1 MSETTDI
8 NLDELVKIYLTIRN
22 ERDRLEADWKVKVK
36 EIENE
41 LTLLS
46 QQMLAVCNESNAT
59 SIKTKQG
66 TVIKKLSERY
76 TVSDGNS
83 FRKFVMENNAP
94 ELFEARISQGNFKEF
109 IAERQED
116 GLPPGVNVMRE
127 FTIQVRKPTSE

>member
-22 ERDRLEADWKVKVK
+22 ERDRLEADWKAKAK

-66 TVIKKLSERY
+66 TVI
-76 TVSDGNS
+76 
-83 FRKFVMENNAP
+83 
-94 ELFEARISQGNFKEF
+94 
-109 IAERQED
+109 
-116 GLPPGVNVMRE
+116 
-127 FTIQVRKPTSE
+127 